1 MSASNCS
8 DNDIG
13 DAGAA
18 ALSSALTG
26 CKQLITLDLRCKR
39 LCLLSKAAWV

>member
-1 MSASNCS
+1 MLASLRLALRL
-8 DNDIG
+8 NDIG

-26 CKQLITLDLRCKR
+26 CKQLETLYLRIQIV
-39 LCLLSKAAWV
+39 LL